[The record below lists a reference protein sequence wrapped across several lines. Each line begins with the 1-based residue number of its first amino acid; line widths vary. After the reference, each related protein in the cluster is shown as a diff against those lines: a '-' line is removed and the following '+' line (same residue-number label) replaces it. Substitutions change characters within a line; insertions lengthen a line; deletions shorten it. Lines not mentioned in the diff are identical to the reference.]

1 MAKKV
6 FSEVPLASGKTLG
19 EEVIRLREE
28 AVQQGIFL
36 IALGFDRSG
45 NKFIGGHVPL
55 TNEKVIELLFDFI
68 SWLSTPNAQEEKA
81 PRPAQTDSKFS

>member
-1 MAKKV
+1 VARKV
-6 FSEVPLASGKTLG
+6 FADVPLASGKTLG
-19 EEVIRLREE
+19 EEVVRLREE

-36 IALGFDRSG
+36 IALGFDREG

-68 SWLSTPNAQEEKA
+68 GWLSTVNAQEEKA
-81 PRPAQTDSKFS
+81 PLPETSDKRFS